1 VYYTAELCQSFCV
14 NHHHHHHHY
23 IIIML
28 LGAQKSFNGFDVN
41 HRWISGLNAYN
52 KVISLIDMIDIQPL
66 DNSIATQQEDL

>member
-1 VYYTAELCQSFCV
+1 
-14 NHHHHHHHY
+14 
-23 IIIML
+23 ML

-66 DNSIATQQEDL
+66 DNNIATLSTQQEDL